1 MDTVEFLESVT
12 SMWKQG
18 NPQFWNNLETK
29 YGVSD
34 LVEVMRNEWW
44 GEEYLKYQMAVRDT
58 FFQIPY
64 RIFTP
69 QYFDEK
75 TDWIDGDGMPT
86 SPLGHYVKSHFKSNF
101 KRGIKEYFLNHFNPN
116 NIIGLYPQGRDG
128 EKVAIERIKD
138 SGNQGVWFLS
148 FPNGLRGAQAGY
160 GVAKDGSFT
169 WDTIKT
175 LLELDEPFDLGYS
188 ELIGSKRVI
197 HAQIGVYEDTLENF
211 HNTNAKVISWD
222 FNTGGRLYWNLNQKV
237 HLITRT
243 GMTFYH
249 DDFMPSFMNW
259 RRNPF

>member
-1 MDTVEFLESVT
+1 MDTVEFLKSVT

-44 GEEYLKYQMAVRDT
+44 GGEYLKYQMAVRET
-58 FFQIPY
+58 FSQIPY

-69 QYFDEK
+69 EYVQEK
-75 TDWIDGDGMPT
+75 TDWIDGEGFPQ
-86 SPLGHYVKSHFKSNF
+86 SPLGHYVNNHFKSNF

-116 NIIGLYPQGRDG
+116 NIIGLYSQNNEG
-128 EKVAIERIKD
+128 EKIAIERIKN

-148 FPNGLRGAQAGY
+148 FPNGLRG
-160 GVAKDGSFT
+160 VDKGSLT

-175 LLELDEPFDLGYS
+175 LLELDENFVLGYS
-188 ELIGSKRVI
+188 ELVGSKKVI
-197 HAQIGVYEDTLENF
+197 SAKIGVYEDTLVNF

-222 FNTGGRLYWNLNQKV
+222 LNAGGRLYWNLNQRV
-237 HLITRT
+237 HLLSRS

-249 DDFMPSFMNW
+249 NDLMPSFMNW
-259 RRNPF
+259 RTNPL

>member
-44 GEEYLKYQMAVRDT
+44 GEKYLEHNMEIREV
-58 FFQIPY
+58 FSQIPY
-64 RIFTP
+64 RIFTNE
-69 QYFDEK
+69 YIVEK

-86 SPLGHYVKSHFKSNF
+86 SPLGHYVNSHFKSNF
-101 KRGIKEYFLNHFNPN
+101 QRGIKEYFLNHFNPN

-128 EKVAIERIKD
+128 EKVAVERIKD
-138 SGNQGVWFLS
+138 SGMNGVWFLS
-148 FPNGLRGAQAGY
+148 FPNGLRGAQAAY
-160 GVAKDGSFT
+160 GIPNDYFT

-175 LLELDEPFDLGYS
+175 LLELDESFTLGYS
-188 ELIGSKRVI
+188 ELIGSKRVVN
-197 HAQIGVYEDTLENF
+197 AKIGVEEDTLYEF
-211 HNTNAKVISWD
+211 SSPVTNVISWD
-222 FNTGGRLYWNLNQKV
+222 FNTGGRLYWNLNQRV

>member
-44 GEEYLKYQMAVRDT
+44 GEKYLKHNMAIREVFSQIPHNIFTSEYLMKKVDLINRGGL
-58 FFQIPY
+58 PL
-64 RIFTP
+64 
-69 QYFDEK
+69 
-75 TDWIDGDGMPT
+75 
-86 SPLGHYVKSHFKSNF
+86 SPLGNYVSLHFKSNF
-101 KRGIKEYFLNHFNPN
+101 KRGIREYFLNHFNPN
-116 NIIGLYPQGRDG
+116 NIIGLYSQGRDG

-148 FPNGLRGAQAGY
+148 FPNGLRG
-160 GVAKDGSFT
+160 VDKDSFT

-175 LLELDEPFDLGYS
+175 LLELDESFVLGYS
-188 ELIGSKRVI
+188 ELIGSKKVI
-197 HAQIGVYEDTLENF
+197 TAKIGVEEDTLYEYYDF
-211 HNTNAKVISWD
+211 PAKVISWD
-222 FNTGGRLYWNLNQKV
+222 FNAGGRLYWNLNQRV
-237 HLITRT
+237 HLITRL

-249 DDFMPSFMNW
+249 DDIITSFMNW
-259 RRNPF
+259 RRNPL